1 MASLIRKAVIAAAT
15 VVAIAACASARVPV
29 QNYQN
34 VPIEAKSNPTLEQVG
49 KAIVAGSLAA
59 GWQANE
65 IRPGSIVALYKIR
78 THTAVVDIAYT
89 TKAYNI
95 TFKDGDPGLKYDG
108 QSIHQNYND
117 WVQSLER
124 VIRAHVNSL

>member
-1 MASLIRKAVIAAAT
+1 MESLVRNAVVAGAT
-15 VVAIAACASARVPV
+15 AIAIAACASARVPV

-34 VPIEAKSNPTLEQVG
+34 VPIEAKSNPSLEQVG
-49 KAIVAGSLAA
+49 KAIITASQAA

-65 IRPGSIVALYKIR
+65 LKPGSIVALYKIR

-95 TFKDGDPGLKYDG
+95 TFRDGDPGLKYDG

-124 VIRAHVNSL
+124 VIRVHVNSL